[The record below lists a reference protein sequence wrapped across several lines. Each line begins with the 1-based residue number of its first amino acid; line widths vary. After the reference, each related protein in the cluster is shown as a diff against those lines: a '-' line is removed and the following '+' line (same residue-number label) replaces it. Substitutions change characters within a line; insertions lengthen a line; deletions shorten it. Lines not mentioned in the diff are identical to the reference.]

1 MLARREMKDPR
12 EEDET
17 AQSNKTAKT
26 ADAAETTVVSSPG
39 KVMIAGGYVVL
50 EQPNVSCVA
59 AVSAR
64 VYVTASGGDV
74 SDSVNGPWEV
84 RVVSG
89 QMGETRM
96 YQLTFG
102 ETASIERLDEMP
114 ANPYAEAALL
124 NAFAVARHLKGQFCV
139 SELCIYGDNAF
150 YAPPPGVE
158 RADQAIFAPISRQSD
173 GAGDHSAEVQ
183 KTGLGS
189 SAALV
194 TSLVAAILA
203 HNGAVSLPA
212 FGDDSSAVSDEDL
225 ALVHC
230 LSQHCHCLAQGKI
243 GSGFDVA
250 SATYGCIKYVR
261 FSKTLLEGF
270 AQVNSARAL

>member
-1 MLARREMKDPR
+1 MARGSDGVMVAAVATPWQTMASAFEFGVTSCEPGGLGSVPIGKLYSSAEPAQTPTTNPEGAGPGTCKESPLLARREMKDPR

-124 NAFAVARHLKGQFCV
+124 NAFAVARHLKGQFC
-139 SELCIYGDNAF
+139 
-150 YAPPPGVE
+150 
-158 RADQAIFAPISRQSD
+158 
-173 GAGDHSAEVQ
+173 
-183 KTGLGS
+183 
-189 SAALV
+189 
-194 TSLVAAILA
+194 
-203 HNGAVSLPA
+203 
-212 FGDDSSAVSDEDL
+212 
-225 ALVHC
+225 
-230 LSQHCHCLAQGKI
+230 
-243 GSGFDVA
+243 
-250 SATYGCIKYVR
+250 
-261 FSKTLLEGF
+261 
-270 AQVNSARAL
+270 